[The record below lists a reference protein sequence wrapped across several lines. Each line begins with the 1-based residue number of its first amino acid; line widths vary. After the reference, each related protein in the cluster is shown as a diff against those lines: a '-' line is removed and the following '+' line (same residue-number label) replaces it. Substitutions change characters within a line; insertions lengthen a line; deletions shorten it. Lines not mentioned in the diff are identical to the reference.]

1 MGTAETGREDRIAHG
16 RPART
21 GSTQRLAELAGDAPP
36 ESIPEVIE
44 RLAAIRDHA
53 TDTSLLAENDGIASF
68 TKLYHVITTRV
79 GEMVESGEF
88 RSSEFLVRLDLE
100 FAERYFQAL
109 RRYAADIHT
118 APGVWRVLFDN
129 RSDPNVAPVN
139 FAVLGVNAHIN
150 YDLAHALIAT
160 WRHVTPDGDGAD
172 TEQYHDYRLVND
184 VFEMEMD
191 GLREELDSLLS
202 NGPDGAPWD
211 VGANWLAD
219 LVVTFTRDLAWDEA
233 KRVWRQGA
241 TPEICRASERRLDSI
256 ATLIGQGVLRA
267 PLPF

>member
-1 MGTAETGREDRIAHG
+1 MGQIARE
-16 RPART
+16 PAST

-36 ESIPEVIE
+36 TSIPEVVK
-44 RLAAIRDHA
+44 RLAEIRDHA
-53 TDTSLLAENDGIASF
+53 ASTSLLGENDGIAAFS
-68 TKLYHVITTRV
+68 KLYHIITSRV
-79 GEMVESGEF
+79 GDMVGSGEF
-88 RSSEFLVRLDLE
+88 RSSPFLVRLDIE

-109 RRYAADIHT
+109 RRYAADMHT

-129 RSDPNVAPVN
+129 RSDPRVPPVN

-150 YDLAHALIAT
+150 FDLAHALIAT
-160 WRHVTPDGDGAD
+160 WRHIEPDGDGPGS
-172 TEQYHDYRLVND
+172 EQFHDYRLIND

-202 NGPDGAPWD
+202 HGPDGAPWD
-211 VGANWLAD
+211 VGANWLGE

-233 KRVWRQGA
+233 KRVWKAGA
-241 TPEICRASERRLDSI
+241 TPEACTASERRLD
-256 ATLIGQGVLRA
+256 AMGTFIGEGVLRL

>member
-1 MGTAETGREDRIAHG
+1 MGEK
-16 RPART
+16 PVQT
-21 GSTQRLAELAGDAPP
+21 GSTQRLAELAGDAPAT
-36 ESIPEVIE
+36 SIPEVVK
-44 RLAAIRDHA
+44 RLEEIRDYA
-53 TDTSLLAENDGIASF
+53 ASTSLLGENDGIASF
-68 TKLYHVITTRV
+68 AKLYHVITRRV

-88 RSSEFLVRLDLE
+88 HSSPFLVRLDLE
-100 FAERYFQAL
+100 FAERFFQAL

-150 YDLAHALIAT
+150 FDLAHALIAT
-160 WRHVTPDGDGAD
+160 WRHVAPDGEG
-172 TEQYHDYRLVND
+172 TENAQYHDYRIINE
-184 VFEMEMD
+184 VFRMEMD

-202 NGPDGAPWD
+202 HGPDGAPWD

-233 KRVWRQGA
+233 KGVWERGA
-241 TPEICRASERRLDSI
+241 SPEECKASERRLDSM
-256 ATLIGQGVLRA
+256 ATLIGQGVLHA

>member
-1 MGTAETGREDRIAHG
+1 MGEKPG
-16 RPART
+16 PT
-21 GSTQRLAELAGDAPP
+21 GSTQRLAELAGDSPAT
-36 ESIPEVIE
+36 SIPEVVK
-44 RLAAIRDHA
+44 RLEEIRDYA
-53 TDTSLLAENDGIASF
+53 ANTSLLGENDGIASF
-68 TKLYHVITTRV
+68 AKLYHVITRRV

-88 RSSEFLVRLDLE
+88 QSSPFLVRLDLE
-100 FAERYFQAL
+100 FAERFFQAL

-150 YDLAHALIAT
+150 FDLAHALIAT
-160 WRHVTPDGDGAD
+160 WRHVAPDGDD
-172 TEQYHDYRLVND
+172 TESAQYHDYRLINE
-184 VFEMEMD
+184 VFKMEMD

-202 NGPDGAPWD
+202 HGPDGAPWD

-233 KRVWRQGA
+233 KGVWERGA
-241 TPEICRASERRLDSI
+241 SPEECRASERRLDSM
-256 ATLIGQGVLRA
+256 ATLIGQGVLRT

>member
-1 MGTAETGREDRIAHG
+1 MGKTDEGGGIAREPG
-16 RPART
+16 TT

-36 ESIPEVIE
+36 ASIPEVIK
-44 RLAAIRDHA
+44 RLAEIRDYA
-53 TDTSLLAENDGIASF
+53 ASTSLLGENDGIASF
-68 TKLYHVITTRV
+68 AKLYHVITQRV
-79 GEMVESGEF
+79 GDMADNGEF
-88 RSSEFLVRLDLE
+88 TSSEFLVRLDLE
-100 FAERYFQAL
+100 FAERFFQAL

-129 RSDPNVAPVN
+129 RSDPNVPPVN

-160 WRHVTPDGDGAD
+160 WRHEEPDGDGHGSA
-172 TEQYHDYRLVND
+172 QYHDYRLVND
-184 VFEMEMD
+184 VFETEMD

-202 NGPDGAPWD
+202 HGPDGAPWD

-233 KRVWRQGA
+233 KRVWKAGA
-241 TPEICRASERRLDSI
+241 TPEACTASERRLDAM
-256 ATLIGQGVLRA
+256 ATFIGEGVLRS